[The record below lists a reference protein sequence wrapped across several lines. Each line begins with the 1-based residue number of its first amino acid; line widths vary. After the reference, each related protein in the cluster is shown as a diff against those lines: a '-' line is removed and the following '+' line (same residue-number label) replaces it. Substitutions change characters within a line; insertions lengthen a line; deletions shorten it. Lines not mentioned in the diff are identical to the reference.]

1 MEGCGLEPQVR
12 LPSKALLRPGLGHS
26 RGTVGAGGRLR
37 STGRRTRDRQGW
49 RPFLLVG
56 RGLRHFQAGSKL
68 SGRVGS
74 QPGRSVCGP
83 SRLSPIVACPR
94 PRARRS
100 LRPTLPEAS
109 PHSPRPLPPRIRA
122 PAALARRATSSVLAA
137 VQETYAIIARP
148 AGAQPRR
155 CSPAAQCGA
164 CSAAPRRPHP
174 PRVCSSRRASAP
186 PGAAGSWRRL
196 PLRTLYRALDSGVLT
211 LIVIQSQTPARTPE
225 TPRTS
230 LHLLL
235 VFPVP
240 GHWAYASTSVL
251 SLPSLLAGQGLSAA
265 QSFLSWPCV
274 SPGARPSAQVW
285 E

>member
-49 RPFLLVG
+49 RPVLLVG

-109 PHSPRPLPPRIRA
+109 PHSPRPPPPRIRA
-122 PAALARRATSSVLAA
+122 PAALARRATSPVLAA
-137 VQETYAIIARP
+137 VQETCAPSSPDLRGP
-148 AGAQPRR
+148 
-155 CSPAAQCGA
+155 SPAAA
-164 CSAAPRRPHP
+164 HLPRSAAPAPP
-174 PRVCSSRRASAP
+174 PRAGPTRPASAP
-186 PGAAGSWRRL
+186 PAAL
-196 PLRTLYRALDSGVLT
+196 PLRQA
-211 LIVIQSQTPARTPE
+211 P
-225 TPRTS
+225 
-230 LHLLL
+230 
-235 VFPVP
+235 
-240 GHWAYASTSVL
+240 
-251 SLPSLLAGQGLSAA
+251 QG
-265 QSFLSWPCV
+265 
-274 SPGARPSAQVW
+274 PGAVCRCVRCTAR
-285 E
+285 

>member
-1 MEGCGLEPQVR
+1 M
-12 LPSKALLRPGLGHS
+12 PSKALLRPGLGHS

-37 STGRRTRDRQGW
+37 STGRRTRGRQGW
-49 RPFLLVG
+49 RPVLLVG

-68 SGRVGS
+68 SSRVGS

-94 PRARRS
+94 PRARPS

-109 PHSPRPLPPRIRA
+109 PHSPRPPPPRIRA
-122 PAALARRATSSVLAA
+122 PAALARRATSPVLAA
-137 VQETYAIIARP
+137 VQVTCAIIARP

-164 CSAAPRRPHP
+164 CSGRPAQAPPAPRLLLP
-174 PRVCSSRRASAP
+174 PRFRSARRRRVLAPSAAAYAEPRARLRSSDPDRDPVADSSAHSRDTADLSAP
-186 PGAAGSWRRL
+186 ASCISSTR
-196 PLRTLYRALDSGVLT
+196 PLGL
-211 LIVIQSQTPARTPE
+211 
-225 TPRTS
+225 
-230 LHLLL
+230 
-235 VFPVP
+235 
-240 GHWAYASTSVL
+240 ASTSVL